1 MKKITSI
8 KKITSVVSATIL
20 LCTVSAGS
28 VFAFTDLNA
37 AEKEPI
43 MLLKDK
49 GIVTGVDSEHF
60 APRSPISYAQSISLI
75 VKALDLN
82 LSAISF
88 VKQPQASDYF
98 TNVPND
104 AWYAEAFV
112 NAKANGLDIAK
123 DVDPNATITREQY
136 ANLLVTALE
145 TKGTFPMVK
154 MAVIFDDNDQ
164 FDPKYQGTFQRLYL
178 YRLASMED
186 SRMAYPKREMTRGEA
201 AVWVSN
207 TVKFLE
213 SRLSSAEP
221 QVQPPRQSEAAVT
234 VEQVNADLNK
244 VTLTQSL
251 PHPGYGFAITGI
263 RFQDD
268 GTAVILYKISE
279 PKPGMMYPQV
289 ITEGKAVTYVSSKY
303 KVIAE
308 LEPSMGST
316 APSGPVSST
325 PAVGGSSS
333 STPTGSA
340 PVSSGSA
347 VTE

>member
-1 MKKITSI
+1 MKKMTSM
-8 KKITSVVSATIL
+8 VSAVVL

-37 AEKEPI
+37 TEKEPI

-49 GIVTGVDSEHF
+49 GIVAGIDSEHF

-75 VKALDLN
+75 VKAMDLN

-88 VKQPQASDYF
+88 TKQPQASDYF
-98 TNVPND
+98 TNVAND

-145 TKGTFPMVK
+145 LKGTFPMVK
-154 MAVIFDDNDQ
+154 MAVLFADDDQ
-164 FDPKYQGTFQRLYL
+164 FSPGLQGTFQRLHL
-178 YRLASMED
+178 YRILPLDE

-213 SRLSSAEP
+213 SRSTLGQP
-221 QVQPPRQSEAAVT
+221 QVQPPRESQGEAAVT
-234 VEQVNADLNK
+234 VEAVNADVNK
-244 VTLTQSL
+244 VTLTHSL
-251 PHPGYGFAITGI
+251 PHPGYGFAITGV
-263 RFQDD
+263 RFGVD
-268 GTAVILYKISE
+268 GTAVVEFKISE

-289 ITEGKAVTYVSSKY
+289 ITEGKAETYISSKY
-303 KVIAE
+303 KVVAE
-308 LEPSMGST
+308 QASSVGSSEPT
-316 APSGPVSST
+316 VST
-325 PAVGGSSS
+325 PAVSS
-333 STPTGSA
+333 PTIL
-340 PVSSGSA
+340 P
-347 VTE
+347 